1 MGVEPRTEPRTDPL
15 RRPRMAISILILTL
29 NEETNIGACLDAL
42 GAAGDFAGFDDI
54 VVFDSLSKDK
64 TVEIARAKGARIV
77 ERPFDNWA
85 AHQNWAMGNID
96 FRNPWVFYLDAD
108 ERMTP
113 ELREE
118 ILRIARDP
126 ARPEVAFYCGRKN
139 YFLGKWIRHAM
150 PPGMIMRFFKPS
162 KVRFERLVN
171 PVPVID
177 GPHGYL
183 RNFFEHYNF
192 SKGITEW
199 FDKHNKYSLF
209 EAMEG
214 MKLREKPVG
223 LGALFSGDRFERRR
237 ALKELSFRLPLRP
250 LVKFLYMYVLKL
262 GFLDGRAGYTYC
274 KLQAMYEYMIVV
286 KMRELARRERGLPV

>member
-1 MGVEPRTEPRTDPL
+1 MS
-15 RRPRMAISILILTL
+15 ISILILTL
-29 NEETNIGACLDAL
+29 NEDTNIGACLDSL
-42 GAAGDFAGFDDI
+42 AGFDDI
-54 VVFDSLSKDK
+54 VVFDSLSKDRTK
-64 TVEIARAKGARIV
+64 EIALAKGARVV

-85 AHQNWAMGNID
+85 AHQNWAMDNIQ
-96 FRNPWVFYLDAD
+96 FKNPWVFYLDAD

-113 ELREE
+113 ELRAE
-118 ILRIARDP
+118 IQAIAADSKR
-126 ARPEVAFYCGRKN
+126 AEVAFYCGRKN

-223 LGALFSGDRFERRR
+223 LGAIVSSDRFERRR

-250 LVKFLYMYVLKL
+250 LIKFCWMYFLQR

-274 KLQAMYEYMIVV
+274 KLQSMYEYMIVV
-286 KMRELARRERGLPV
+286 KMRELERKQRGLPV

>member
-1 MGVEPRTEPRTDPL
+1 MS
-15 RRPRMAISILILTL
+15 ISILILTL

-42 GAAGDFAGFDDI
+42 EGFDDV
-54 VVFDSLSKDK
+54 VVFDSLSKDRTK
-64 TVEIARAKGARIV
+64 EIALSRGARVV

-85 AHQNWAMGNID
+85 AHQNWAMDNID
-96 FRNPWVFYLDAD
+96 FRHPWVFYLDAD

-118 ILRIARDP
+118 ILAIARDSS
-126 ARPEVAFYCGRKN
+126 RKEVAYYCGRKN

-150 PPGMIMRFFKPS
+150 PPGMIMRFFRPKS
-162 KVRFERLVN
+162 IRFERLVN

-183 RNFFEHYNF
+183 RHYFEHYNF
-192 SKGITEW
+192 SKGLTEW

-223 LGALFSGDRFERRR
+223 LGALLSGDRFERRR

-250 LVKFLYMYVLKL
+250 LVKFLYMYVLKR

-274 KLQAMYEYMIVV
+274 KLQSMYEYMIVV
-286 KMRELARRERGLPV
+286 KMRELARKQRGLPV

>member
-1 MGVEPRTEPRTDPL
+1 MS
-15 RRPRMAISILILTL
+15 ISILILTL

-42 GAAGDFAGFDDI
+42 ASFDDI
-54 VVFDSLSKDK
+54 VVFDSLSKDRTK
-64 TVEIARAKGARIV
+64 EIALAKGARVV

-85 AHQNWAMGNID
+85 AHQNWAMDNIP

-118 ILRIARDP
+118 ILAIARDQSR
-126 ARPEVAFYCGRKN
+126 AEVAYYCGRKN

-150 PPGMIMRFFKPS
+150 PPGMIMRFFKPGRI
-162 KVRFERLVN
+162 RFERLVN

-183 RNFFEHYNF
+183 RHYFEHYNF
-192 SKGITEW
+192 SKGLTEW

-214 MKLREKPVG
+214 MKLRERPVG
-223 LGALFSGDRFERRR
+223 VGALFSRDRFERRR
-237 ALKELSFRLPLRP
+237 ALKELSFRMPLRP
-250 LVKFLYMYVLKL
+250 LVKFLYMYVLKR

-274 KLQAMYEYMIVV
+274 KLQSMYEYMIVV
-286 KMRELARRERGLPV
+286 KMRELARKERGLPV

>member
-1 MGVEPRTEPRTDPL
+1 MPV
-15 RRPRMAISILILTL
+15 SILILTL

-42 GAAGDFAGFDDI
+42 AGFDDI
-54 VVFDSLSKDK
+54 VVFDSLSKDRTK
-64 TVEIARAKGARIV
+64 DIALAKGARVV

-85 AHQNWAMGNID
+85 AHQNWAMDNID
-96 FRNPWVFYLDAD
+96 FRHGWVFYLDAD

-118 ILRIARDP
+118 ILAIARDS

-139 YFLGKWIRHAM
+139 FFLGKWIRHAM
-150 PPGMIMRFFKPS
+150 PPGMIMRFFKP
-162 KVRFERLVN
+162 KKIRFERLVN

-183 RNFFEHYNF
+183 RHFFEHYNF
-192 SKGITEW
+192 SKGLTEW

-223 LGALFSGDRFERRR
+223 LGALFSGDPFERRR

-250 LVKFLYMYVLKL
+250 LVKFLWMYVLKR

-286 KMRELARRERGLPV
+286 KMRELARKERGLPV

>member
-1 MGVEPRTEPRTDPL
+1 MPV
-15 RRPRMAISILILTL
+15 SILILTL

-42 GAAGDFAGFDDI
+42 AGFDDI
-54 VVFDSLSKDK
+54 VVFDSLSKDRTK
-64 TVEIARAKGARIV
+64 DIALAKGARVV

-85 AHQNWAMGNID
+85 AHQNWAMDNIS
-96 FRNPWVFYLDAD
+96 FKHPWVFYLDAD

-118 ILRIARDP
+118 ILAIARDP
-126 ARPEVAFYCGRKN
+126 GRKEVAYYCGRKN
-139 YFLGKWIRHAM
+139 FFLGKWIRHAM
-150 PPGMIMRFFKPS
+150 PPGMIMRFFKPGTI
-162 KVRFERLVN
+162 RFERLVN

-183 RNFFEHYNF
+183 RHYFEHYNF
-192 SKGITEW
+192 SKGLTEW

-223 LGALFSGDRFERRR
+223 LGALFSRDRFERRR
-237 ALKELSFRLPLRP
+237 ALKELSFRMPLRP
-250 LVKFLYMYVLKL
+250 LVKFLWMYVLKR

-286 KMRELARRERGLPV
+286 KMRELARKERGLPV

>member
-1 MGVEPRTEPRTDPL
+1 
-15 RRPRMAISILILTL
+15 MAISILILTL

-42 GAAGDFAGFDDI
+42 GPAGGFAGFDDI
-54 VVFDSLSKDK
+54 VVFDSLSKDR

-85 AHQNWAMGNID
+85 GHQNWAMDNIE

-118 ILRIARDP
+118 ILRIARDS

-150 PPGMIMRFFKPS
+150 PPGMIMRFFKPG
-162 KVRFERLVN
+162 KIRFERLVN

-183 RNFFEHYNF
+183 RNYFEHYNF

-250 LVKFLYMYVLKL
+250 LVKFLYM
-262 GFLDGRAGYTYC
+262 
-274 KLQAMYEYMIVV
+274 
-286 KMRELARRERGLPV
+286 

>member
-1 MGVEPRTEPRTDPL
+1 MPV
-15 RRPRMAISILILTL
+15 SILILTL

-42 GAAGDFAGFDDI
+42 AGFDDI
-54 VVFDSLSKDK
+54 VVFDSLSKDRTK
-64 TVEIARAKGARIV
+64 DIALAKGARVV

-85 AHQNWAMGNID
+85 AHQNWAMDNIS
-96 FRNPWVFYLDAD
+96 FKHPWVFYLDAD

-118 ILRIARDP
+118 ILAIARDQG
-126 ARPEVAFYCGRKN
+126 RKEVAYYCGRKN
-139 YFLGKWIRHAM
+139 FFLGKWIRYAM
-150 PPGMIMRFFKPS
+150 PPGMIMRFFKPGTI
-162 KVRFERLVN
+162 RFERLVN

-177 GPHGYL
+177 GSHGYL
-183 RNFFEHYNF
+183 RHYFEHYNF

-237 ALKELSFRLPLRP
+237 ALKELSFRMPLRP
-250 LVKFLYMYVLKL
+250 LVKFLWMYVLKR

-286 KMRELARRERGLPV
+286 KMRELARKERGLPV

>member
-1 MGVEPRTEPRTDPL
+1 MS
-15 RRPRMAISILILTL
+15 ISILILTL

-42 GAAGDFAGFDDI
+42 AGFDDV
-54 VVFDSLSKDK
+54 VVFDSLSKDRTK
-64 TVEIARAKGARIV
+64 EIALAKGARVV

-85 AHQNWAMGNID
+85 AHQNWAMDNIP
-96 FRNPWVFYLDAD
+96 FRHPWVFYLDAD

-113 ELREE
+113 ELRAE
-118 ILRIARDP
+118 IQAIAADASR
-126 ARPEVAFYCGRKN
+126 AEVAYYCGRKN
-139 YFLGKWIRHAM
+139 FFLGKWIRHAM
-150 PPGMIMRFFKPS
+150 PPGMIMRFFKPGRI
-162 KVRFERLVN
+162 RFERLVN

-183 RNFFEHYNF
+183 RHYFEHYNF
-192 SKGITEW
+192 SKGLTEW

-223 LGALFSGDRFERRR
+223 LGAIVSSDRFERRR

-250 LVKFLYMYVLKL
+250 LIKFCWMYFLQR

-274 KLQAMYEYMIVV
+274 KLQSMYEYMIVV
-286 KMRELARRERGLPV
+286 KMRELERKQRGLPV

>member
-1 MGVEPRTEPRTDPL
+1 MS
-15 RRPRMAISILILTL
+15 ISILILTL

-42 GAAGDFAGFDDI
+42 AGFDDV
-54 VVFDSLSKDK
+54 VVFDSLSKDRTK
-64 TVEIARAKGARIV
+64 EIALAKGARVV

-85 AHQNWAMGNID
+85 AHQNWAMDNIQ

-118 ILRIARDP
+118 ILAIARDQS
-126 ARPEVAFYCGRKN
+126 RTEVAYYCGRKN
-139 YFLGKWIRHAM
+139 FFLGKWIRHAM
-150 PPGMIMRFFKPS
+150 PPGMIMRFFKPGRI
-162 KVRFERLVN
+162 RFERLVN

-183 RNFFEHYNF
+183 RHYFEHYNF
-192 SKGITEW
+192 SKGLTEW

-214 MKLREKPVG
+214 MKLRARPVG
-223 LGALFSGDRFERRR
+223 LGALFSRDRFERRR
-237 ALKELSFRLPLRP
+237 ALKELSFRMPLRP
-250 LVKFLYMYVLKL
+250 LVKFLYMYVLKR

-286 KMRELARRERGLPV
+286 KMRELARKERGLPV

>member
-1 MGVEPRTEPRTDPL
+1 MP
-15 RRPRMAISILILTL
+15 ISILILTL
-29 NEETNIGACLDAL
+29 NEETNIGACLDSL
-42 GAAGDFAGFDDI
+42 AGFDDI
-54 VVFDSLSKDK
+54 VVFDSLSKDR
-64 TVEIARAKGARIV
+64 TREIALAKGARVV

-85 AHQNWAMGNID
+85 AHQNWAMDNIA

-113 ELREE
+113 ALRSE
-118 ILRIARDP
+118 IEAIAADTSR
-126 ARPEVAFYCGRKN
+126 AEVAYYCGRKN
-139 YFLGKWIRHAM
+139 FFLGKWIRHAM
-150 PPGMIMRFFKPS
+150 PPGMIMRFFRPGRI
-162 KVRFERLVN
+162 RFERLVN

-183 RNFFEHYNF
+183 RNYFEHYNF
-192 SKGITEW
+192 SKGLTEW
-199 FDKHNKYSLF
+199 LDKHNKYSLF
-209 EAMEG
+209 EAIEG

-223 LGALFSGDRFERRR
+223 FGAIVSGDAFARRR

-250 LVKFLYMYVLKL
+250 LIKFLWMYVLKR

-274 KLQAMYEYMIVV
+274 KLQAMYEYMIVI

>member
-1 MGVEPRTEPRTDPL
+1 MPV
-15 RRPRMAISILILTL
+15 SILILTL

-42 GAAGDFAGFDDI
+42 AGFDDI
-54 VVFDSLSKDK
+54 VVFDSLSKDRTK
-64 TVEIARAKGARIV
+64 DIALAKGARVV

-85 AHQNWAMGNID
+85 AHQNWAMNNIA
-96 FRNPWVFYLDAD
+96 FKHPWVFYLDAD

-118 ILRIARDP
+118 ILAIARDQG
-126 ARPEVAFYCGRKN
+126 RKEVAYYCGRKN
-139 YFLGKWIRHAM
+139 FFLGKWIRHAM
-150 PPGMIMRFFKPS
+150 PPGMIMRFFKPGTI
-162 KVRFERLVN
+162 RFERLVN

-183 RNFFEHYNF
+183 RHYFEHYNF
-192 SKGITEW
+192 SKGLTEW

-237 ALKELSFRLPLRP
+237 ALKELSFRMPLRP
-250 LVKFLYMYVLKL
+250 LVKFLWMYVLKR

-286 KMRELARRERGLPV
+286 KMRELARKERGLPV

>member
-96 FRNPWVFYLDAD
+96 FKNPWVFYLDAD

-118 ILRIARDP
+118 ILRSS
-126 ARPEVAFYCGRKN
+126 AF
-139 YFLGKWIRHAM
+139 
-150 PPGMIMRFFKPS
+150 P
-162 KVRFERLVN
+162 
-171 PVPVID
+171 
-177 GPHGYL
+177 
-183 RNFFEHYNF
+183 
-192 SKGITEW
+192 
-199 FDKHNKYSLF
+199 
-209 EAMEG
+209 
-214 MKLREKPVG
+214 
-223 LGALFSGDRFERRR
+223 
-237 ALKELSFRLPLRP
+237 
-250 LVKFLYMYVLKL
+250 
-262 GFLDGRAGYTYC
+262 
-274 KLQAMYEYMIVV
+274 
-286 KMRELARRERGLPV
+286 

>member
-1 MGVEPRTEPRTDPL
+1 
-15 RRPRMAISILILTL
+15 MAISILILTL

-118 ILRIARDP
+118 ILRIARDS

-150 PPGMIMRFFKPS
+150 PPGMIMRFFRPRH
-162 KVRFERLVN
+162 VRFERLVN

-183 RNFFEHYNF
+183 THLFEHYNF
-192 SKGITEW
+192 SKGLSEW
-199 FDKHNKYSLF
+199 LDKHNKYSQF
-209 EAMEG
+209 EALEG
-214 MKLREKPVG
+214 MKL
-223 LGALFSGDRFERRR
+223 LAGARPSLRRLFGRDAFDRRR
-237 ALKELSFRLPLRP
+237 ALKELSFRLPCRP
-250 LVKFLYMYVLKL
+250 LLKFLWMYVLKR
-262 GFLDGRAGYTYC
+262 GFLDGRAGWTYC
-274 KLQAMYEYMIVV
+274 RLQATYEFMIVV
-286 KMRELARRERGLPV
+286 KMAELERRARGLSA

>member
-1 MGVEPRTEPRTDPL
+1 
-15 RRPRMAISILILTL
+15 MAISILILTL
-29 NEETNIGACLDAL
+29 NEETNIAACLDAL
-42 GAAGDFAGFDDI
+42 AGFDDI
-54 VVFDSLSKDK
+54 VVFDSLSKDR

-85 AHQNWAMGNID
+85 SHQNWAMDNIE
-96 FRNPWVFYLDAD
+96 FRHPWVFYLDAD

-118 ILRIARDP
+118 ILAIARDS

-150 PPGMIMRFFKPS
+150 PPSLIMRFFKP
-162 KVRFERLVN
+162 KKIRFERLVN

-183 RNFFEHYNF
+183 RNYFEHYNF

-199 FDKHNKYSLF
+199 FDKHNKYSLL

-223 LGALFSGDRFERRR
+223 LGSLFSSDRFERRR
-237 ALKELSFRLPLRP
+237 ALKELSFRMPLRP
-250 LVKFLYMYVLKL
+250 FLKFCWMYFLKR

-274 KLQAMYEYMIVV
+274 KLQSMYEYMIVV
-286 KMRELARRERGLPV
+286 KMRELERKRRGLPI

>member
-1 MGVEPRTEPRTDPL
+1 MP
-15 RRPRMAISILILTL
+15 ISILILTL
-29 NEETNIGACLDAL
+29 NEETNIGACLDSL
-42 GAAGDFAGFDDI
+42 AGFDDI
-54 VVFDSLSKDK
+54 VVFDSLSKDR
-64 TVEIARAKGARIV
+64 TREIALAKGARVV

-85 AHQNWAMGNID
+85 AHQNWAMDNIA

-113 ELREE
+113 ALRSE
-118 ILRIARDP
+118 IEAIAADANR
-126 ARPEVAFYCGRKN
+126 AEVAYYCGRKN
-139 YFLGKWIRHAM
+139 FFLGKWIRHAM
-150 PPGMIMRFFKPS
+150 PPGMIMRFFRPGRI
-162 KVRFERLVN
+162 RFERLVN

-183 RNFFEHYNF
+183 RNYFEHYNF
-192 SKGITEW
+192 SKGLTEW
-199 FDKHNKYSLF
+199 LDKHNKYSLF
-209 EAMEG
+209 EAIEG

-223 LGALFSGDRFERRR
+223 FGAIVSGDAFARRR

-250 LVKFLYMYVLKL
+250 LVKFLWMYVLKR

-274 KLQAMYEYMIVV
+274 KLQAMYEYMIVI